1 MTLTQLTYVVAVD
14 TYGHFGRAADACYVT
29 QPALSMQVRK
39 LESELG
45 VVLFDRSRTPV
56 VPTELGRRVVEQARV
71 VLREAARI
79 PELRDEARGETAGEL
94 RVGVLPT
101 LGPYLLPRFVHELAR
116 LHPRLELVLEEGLTD
131 TLLER
136 IRNETLDAALIATA
150 DAAELVFQ
158 PLFDEPL
165 VAYVSRGH
173 PLAAKSRV
181 TPRDLP
187 REDFW
192 LLSEAHCLRAQT
204 LQLCEGS
211 EGEHGR
217 CTHGIRMESGN
228 LETLKRLVEKGD
240 GFTLLPALAVDELRG
255 EHPGAC
261 IIPFADPVPTRQVV
275 MVRRRIY
282 LKRPLVDAFLEALRA
297 CLPPS
302 VRPIRAPDA
311 AVEGGRKQYFA
322 NLGLEGGAGA
332 DARAPGGAPRT

>member
-39 LESELG
+39 LEGELG

-56 VPTELGRRVVEQARV
+56 VPTDLGRLVVEQARV

-79 PELRDEARGETAGEL
+79 PELRDEAWGETAGEL

-116 LHPRLELVLEEGLTD
+116 RHPRLELVLEEGLTE

-150 DAAELVFQ
+150 DAADLVLQ
-158 PLFDEPL
+158 PLFDEPM
-165 VAYVSRGH
+165 VAYVSRTH
-173 PLAAKSRV
+173 PLAAKTRV

-204 LQLCEGS
+204 LQLCEG
-211 EGEHGR
+211 GEDGRGR
-217 CTHGIRMESGN
+217 CTHGIRMQSGN
-228 LETLKRLVEKGD
+228 LETLKRLVENGE
-240 GFTLLPALAVDELRG
+240 GFTLLPALAVDDLRG
-255 EHPGAC
+255 DHPGAC

-275 MVRRRIY
+275 LVRRRIY
-282 LKRPLVDAFLEALRA
+282 LKRHLVDAFLEALRA
-297 CLPPS
+297 SLPPS
-302 VRPIRAPDA
+302 VRAIQPPGA
-311 AVEGGRKQYFA
+311 AVEGTRKHYFA
-322 NLGLEGGAGA
+322 NLGLGDGPGAA
-332 DARAPGGAPRT
+332 E